1 MLTSIWRAEPV
12 AAPLGAFGRD
22 DVRGRTRRGVGGRL
36 VLLHHG
42 AVQDAQRRALGADD
56 VPDRGGEEVA
66 LLERE
71 GGPVVCDSVDDAVHA
86 REHLAVA
93 LRLLGELGSKDVL
106 SALGRGGRG

>member
-1 MLTSIWRAEPV
+1 M
-12 AAPLGAFGRD
+12 
-22 DVRGRTRRGVGGRL
+22 RGGTRRGVGGRL

-56 VPDRGGEEVA
+56 VPDRDGEKVA

-71 GGPVVCDSVDDAVHA
+71 GGPVVGDGVDDAAHA

-93 LRLLGELGSKDVL
+93 LRLLGELGGKDVL
-106 SALGRGGRG
+106 VALGRGGGG